1 MEDRVYSVSEFN
13 KIVKNYLE
21 ENSDLQEFFLKGEL
35 SGVNYYR
42 SGHLYFTLKDTKCQ
56 VKCAAFSYKYKK
68 IPEDLK
74 EGDAVK
80 IFGDVGFYE
89 NRGDFQ
95 VLVRHIEKE
104 DKIGELYRKLEQV
117 KQDFESKGY
126 FSPLYKKSL
135 PKYPRAIGVVT
146 SLNGAA
152 LHDIINT
159 TRKRMKNIDIYVYPA
174 KVQGPGAVEE
184 IVKGIETLD
193 KIDEIDLIIAGRG
206 GGSIEDLWAFN
217 EEQTALAFFNCK
229 KPIISAVGH
238 EIDFLLTDF
247 TADVRAATPT
257 QSIEIAVPVRADIDS
272 MLENRK
278 RYLTSLIKAK
288 FDRSRKEL
296 ENLKSA
302 YVLKNFARETDRYR
316 DEIVGKEREL
326 VKAFQ
331 IFLERKKQNLV
342 LKTEKV
348 INLNPLLTLS
358 RGYSITRKE
367 GEILKDT
374 ASLKVG
380 DEVSTNLYNG
390 AFVSVIKEIQ
400 NL

>member
-1 MEDRVYSVSEFN
+1 MADRIYTVSEFN

-247 TADVRAATPT
+247 TADMRAATPT

-278 RYLTSLIKAK
+278 RYLTSLINAK
-288 FDRSRKEL
+288 FDNSRKEL

-326 VKAFQ
+326 VRAFQ

-348 INLNPLLTLS
+348 INLNPLSTLS

-390 AFVSVIKEIQ
+390 AFISVIKEIQ